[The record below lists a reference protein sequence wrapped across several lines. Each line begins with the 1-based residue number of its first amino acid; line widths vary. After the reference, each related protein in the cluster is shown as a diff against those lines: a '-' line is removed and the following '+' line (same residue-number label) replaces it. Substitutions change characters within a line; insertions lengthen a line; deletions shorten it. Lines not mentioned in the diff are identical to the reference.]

1 MTAVM
6 KYAGALALQE
16 LEADVRRAFDT
27 PPVPPGAAKRPTD
40 RNADRTGSPNG
51 DRTGGPNGDRAGVR
65 GAASVPDTG
74 SGFAA
79 PYETLLRF
87 AAINLAGFALLGAA
101 WMQGWIA
108 TMLAADPARLTV
120 AIFAV
125 FLGGLALCGARLF
138 RIGRETGAGRSR
150 VAAPRSRTA
159 AYLAAVAGRDAG
171 AREIAGSVLRMR
183 LTDRIAGVRH
193 VANSLVV
200 LGLIGTVIGFIM
212 AFSGID
218 PAAAGDATAIPAMV
232 SKLLSGMSA
241 ALYTTLAGA
250 VLYLW
255 LTVNQRLLASATARF
270 VAALVERGE
279 T

>member
-16 LEADVRRAFDT
+16 LEADVRRAFDA
-27 PPVPPGAAKRPTD
+27 PPVPPGAAKPATD
-40 RNADRTGSPNG
+40 RNADRAGGSHG
-51 DRTGGPNGDRAGVR
+51 SRA
-65 GAASVPDTG
+65 AAPLPDTG
-74 SGFAA
+74 RGGFGA
-79 PYETLLRF
+79 PYGALLRF
-87 AAINLAGFALLGAA
+87 AAINLAGFALLAAA

-108 TMLAADPARLTV
+108 TMLAADATRLTF

-138 RIGRETGAGRSR
+138 RIGREIQAGRSGN
-150 VAAPRSRTA
+150 ADPRSRTA

-193 VANSLVV
+193 VANSLVP
-200 LGLIGTVIGFIM
+200 LGLIGTVIGFM
-212 AFSGID
+212 VALSGID
-218 PAAAGDATAIPAMV
+218 PAAAGDASAVAPMV
-232 SKLLSGMSA
+232 SKLLAGISG
-241 ALYTTLAGA
+241 ALWTTLAGV

-255 LTVNQRLLASATARF
+255 LMVNCRLLSSATVRF

-279 T
+279 S